1 MVPGIWDRILSWGR
15 RKPADSPEKTE
26 AQASLGYERRLFVN
40 LPLPTSDLD
49 DHGNPLRTYVPNEV
63 ITTKYTLLT
72 FLPKNLFEQFRRVAN
87 QYFLFLIILQLIPAV
102 AEGSAGLSALALCF
116 IIFVTSL
123 KDGYEDYKRYQSD
136 AEVNNAETLILRRW
150 TNFNTRR
157 STLKLNFLQRVQ
169 SSLPGAPQPYPVL
182 NRSKSTLRP
191 ADDSPGSSQVA
202 ASHEKLAMGGGEMDH
217 SSQWSKILW
226 RSLQV
231 GDFVLV
237 RNDQHIP
244 ADLLILSTSDEDGL
258 CFIETKNLDGET
270 NLKLR
275 QAMGSTSSWQS
286 VDDLRS
292 TEISVDCEA
301 PNTNLYSFK
310 GSMTNNH
317 RVDPNQSPEFP
328 KVPRAEP
335 ITIDNILLR
344 GCILRNTDY
353 VVGLALFTGPES
365 KIVLNSGV
373 TPNKR
378 SRIEK
383 IMNTQVALNFVL
395 LFILCLLCAI
405 SSGFLYTQT
414 ETSQTLFETNFDT
427 DPDNAAFV
435 GFLTFWSGLI
445 LFQNIVPISL
455 YISIELVK
463 TIQAYFIY
471 CDLDMYFPPLDR
483 PCMPKTW
490 NISDDLGQV
499 QYIFSDKTGTLTQN
513 VMEFRQCSIR
523 GTVYGELFDPEA
535 ADENE
540 DDGQAQTSEMLP
552 LNPSVYEQ
560 GSALLSPSA
569 FFNSSQASQDPSTRS
584 GIIDHGNFPP
594 NQTLQVSTSES
605 HLNMSHI
612 SVRSPVDPSLPWGSG
627 KPTFDQT
634 KSLMLHDMQA
644 MFDNPYFDH
653 DDVTFVDVK
662 LFRHLAADGGQA
674 RAVVEFFTILAVCH
688 SVLAERP
695 DPDNPNK
702 IIYKAQSPDEA
713 ALVSAARNSGFTFL
727 GREQDTI
734 RCEFLGRPQQFKLL
748 NVLEFNSTRKR
759 MSVIVQ
765 RSDGRIVLFS
775 KGADSIIF
783 QRLRAGQVEVKETTL
798 EHLKYFATTG
808 LRTLCLGYRIIPDEE
823 YDAWAHDYME
833 ACNLLDGR
841 EEAIDDVSE
850 KIEHSLTL
858 VGGTAIEDRLQDGV
872 PEAIAQLACAGLKIW
887 VLTGD
892 KTETAIN
899 IGFSCN
905 LLHEGMQLIVVT
917 GTDTTSTQTQ
927 LQEALDKFGFEQGR
941 IRGPYSGSHS
951 SGGGIHSGLN
961 PSHGVEEEPGLDAE
975 GNNKPLA
982 LIIDGESLKYA
993 LEPALEKLFLQVAQ
1007 MCEAVVCCRVSPLQ
1021 KALVVRCVKQ
1031 NLKVLCLAIGDGAN
1045 DVSMIQE
1052 ADIGVGIAGEE
1063 GLQAVLASDYS
1074 IAQFRYLQKLLLV
1087 HGRWSYIRVAN
1098 MIMIFFYKNIIWT
1111 FALFWFQLWCGF
1123 SLTFLF
1129 DYALMMFY
1137 NLAFTSIPVLVLG
1150 VLDQDVAAD
1159 VSMAVPQLYMG
1170 GIKGTEFNMRR
1181 FWMHIFDGIYQ
1192 SLVCVLIPFYVYN
1205 LTASA
1210 HSSGL
1215 DDTELNEVGTII
1227 SIGVV
1232 CAANLYVALNTMNWT
1247 WIIPVVVTLSTL
1259 SLSLFLGIYCQ
1270 LDVSA
1275 LYHMDVQIYT
1285 QGNFYFVL
1293 AIVLILCM
1301 LPRFFIKFISQT
1313 FFPSDA
1319 DIVREVVHLYSRL
1332 YSRPSPTPDSVR
1344 DSCRATANGP
1354 DREPVGHSAHSLIR
1368 KKSAPLS
1375 PQCIPLTAPQAMVAD
1390 TPDSISI
1397 HRGTTPPGSHVGLPG
1412 LVGYSPHLSH
1422 MSPAS
1427 GGDRRSSVAAYPDD
1441 DMGEQSDPALINQ
1454 LRRMS
1459 TITSLHPSIRRQR
1472 TTKHRGPFRSAMHKL
1487 KEKTLYFMKS
1497 GKSQPN
1503 TGFAYSQHHQSSLSI
1518 RYSYA
1523 PSVRSMNRSNPSSG
1537 DRPSAPRL

>member
-552 LNPSVYEQ
+552 LNPS
-560 GSALLSPSA
+560 
-569 FFNSSQASQDPSTRS
+569 
-584 GIIDHGNFPP
+584 
-594 NQTLQVSTSES
+594 
-605 HLNMSHI
+605 
-612 SVRSPVDPSLPWGSG
+612 
-627 KPTFDQT
+627 PTFDQT

-941 IRGPYSGSHS
+941 I
-951 SGGGIHSGLN
+951 L
-961 PSHGVEEEPGLDAE
+961 EEEPGLDAE

-1319 DIVREVVHLYSRL
+1319 DIVREVVHL
-1332 YSRPSPTPDSVR
+1332 
-1344 DSCRATANGP
+1344 
-1354 DREPVGHSAHSLIR
+1354 
-1368 KKSAPLS
+1368 
-1375 PQCIPLTAPQAMVAD
+1375 
-1390 TPDSISI
+1390 
-1397 HRGTTPPGSHVGLPG
+1397 
-1412 LVGYSPHLSH
+1412 
-1422 MSPAS
+1422 
-1427 GGDRRSSVAAYPDD
+1427 
-1441 DMGEQSDPALINQ
+1441 
-1454 LRRMS
+1454 
-1459 TITSLHPSIRRQR
+1459 
-1472 TTKHRGPFRSAMHKL
+1472 
-1487 KEKTLYFMKS
+1487 
-1497 GKSQPN
+1497 
-1503 TGFAYSQHHQSSLSI
+1503 
-1518 RYSYA
+1518 
-1523 PSVRSMNRSNPSSG
+1523 
-1537 DRPSAPRL
+1537 